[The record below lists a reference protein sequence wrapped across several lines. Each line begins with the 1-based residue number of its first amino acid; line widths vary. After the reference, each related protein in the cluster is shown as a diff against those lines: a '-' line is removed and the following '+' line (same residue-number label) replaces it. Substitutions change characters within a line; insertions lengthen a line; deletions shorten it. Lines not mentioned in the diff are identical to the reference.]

1 MARGEVSV
9 ERRTWG
15 GAMTEIQVSMDKI
28 NTIDNNG
35 VPLSMNR
42 SPSSSFERLSEGCGE
57 VSVERRT
64 WGEAMTE
71 IKVSMDKINTIDNNG
86 VPLSMDRS
94 PSSSFERLS

>member
-1 MARGEVSV
+1 
-9 ERRTWG
+9 
-15 GAMTEIQVSMDKI
+15 MTEIQVSMDKI

-42 SPSSSFERLSEGCGE
+42 SPSSSFERLSEGRGE

-64 WGEAMTE
+64 WGGAMTE
-71 IKVSMDKINTIDNNG
+71 NQVSMDKINTIDNNG
-86 VPLSMDRS
+86 VPLSMVRS